1 MSDRSTSINVRTATP
16 AHLDTIVA
24 FNSAMALETEGIEL
38 DVDRLRRGVSAV
50 LEDPALGRYF
60 IAEIGG
66 HTEAESGRRRD
77 WKVVGQLMITY
88 EWSDWRN
95 GRFWWIQSVY
105 VHPNHRR
112 RGVYRALDAHVRA
125 EAMRDGSVCGLRLYV
140 DRDNHVAQS
149 VYASLD
155 MQHSHYDLYEIDFVL

>member
-1 MSDRSTSINVRTATP
+1 MADRSTSINVRTATP
-16 AHLDTIVA
+16 ADLDTIVT
-24 FNSAMALETEGIEL
+24 FNSAMAWETEGIEL
-38 DVDRLRRGVSAV
+38 DVGRLRRGVSAV
-50 LEDPALGRYF
+50 LDDPARGRYF
-60 IAEIGG
+60 LAEIAGN
-66 HTEAESGRRRD
+66 
-77 WKVVGQLMITY
+77 VVGQLMITY

-95 GRFWWIQSVY
+95 GCFWWIQSVY
-105 VHPNHRR
+105 VHPDHRR

-125 EAMRDGSVCGLRLYV
+125 EAKRDGTVCGLRLYV

>member
-1 MSDRSTSINVRTATP
+1 MADRPTGINVRAATP
-16 AHLDTIVA
+16 ADIDTIVA
-24 FNSAMALETEGIEL
+24 FNSAMAWETEGIGL
-38 DVDRLRRGVSAV
+38 DVDRLRRGVTVV
-50 LEDPALGRYF
+50 LDDPDRGCYF
-60 IAEIGG
+60 LAEIAG
-66 HTEAESGRRRD
+66 S
-77 WKVVGQLMITY
+77 VVGQLMITY

-95 GRFWWIQSVY
+95 GCFWWIQSVY
-105 VHPNHRR
+105 VHPDHRR

-149 VYASLD
+149 VYANLD

>member
-1 MSDRSTSINVRTATP
+1 MANSEADSFTGVNVRAATP
-16 AHLDTIVA
+16 ADLDIIVA

-38 DVDRLRRGVSAV
+38 DVDRLRRGVTAV
-50 LEDPALGRYF
+50 LDDPGRGRYF
-60 IAEIGG
+60 LAEIAG
-66 HTEAESGRRRD
+66 S
-77 WKVVGQLMITY
+77 VVGQLMITY

-95 GRFWWIQSVY
+95 GCFWWIQSVY
-105 VHPNHRR
+105 VHPDYRR

-125 EAMRDGSVCGLRLYV
+125 EARRDGGVCGLRLYV
-140 DRDNHVAQS
+140 DRDNHVAQR

>member
-1 MSDRSTSINVRTATP
+1 MRKTVAESPTGINIRDAIP
-16 AHLDTIVA
+16 ADLVIIVA
-24 FNSAMALETEGIEL
+24 FNSAMARETEGIEL

-50 LEDPALGRYF
+50 LDDPARGRYF
-60 IAEIGG
+60 LAEIGG
-66 HTEAESGRRRD
+66 S
-77 WKVVGQLMITY
+77 VVGQLMITY

-95 GRFWWIQSVY
+95 GCFWWIQSVY

>member
-1 MSDRSTSINVRTATP
+1 MPESPTGINVRDAVP
-16 AHLDTIVA
+16 ADLVIIVA
-24 FNSAMALETEGIEL
+24 FNSAMARETEGIEL
-38 DVDRLRRGVSAV
+38 EVDRLRQGVSAV
-50 LEDPALGRYF
+50 LDDPARGRYF
-60 IAEIGG
+60 VAEIGG
-66 HTEAESGRRRD
+66 S
-77 WKVVGQLMITY
+77 VVGQLMITY

-95 GRFWWIQSVY
+95 GCFWWIQSVY
-105 VHPNHRR
+105 VHPDHRR

-149 VYASLD
+149 VYANLD